1 MKSVPLLVLVAA
13 ASLTV
18 IPCALADM
26 PVAIVEEVHG
36 KPAGIE
42 FMDYVAAGRVIRLGP
57 RDTIVLGYLKSC
69 WRERITGGTVVVGA
83 EQSEVQRGKVEDAVK
98 CDGGHMQLSGK
109 EALQGAGVISRAV
122 DLSNSNAMLPDPRIT
137 IYGQVPIIEL
147 PGRGTLLVERL
158 DQAEERY
165 RVVIGKPQLQRGMF
179 FDFAKADWVL
189 APGGLYRA
197 AFAESEIIFKVD
209 PAATAVAPLVGQLIR
224 WATIEASRLMI
235 RMP

>member
-1 MKSVPLLVLVAA
+1 MNGVPVLVLVAAA

-26 PVAIVEEVHG
+26 PVAIVEGVHG
-36 KPAGIE
+36 KSTGIE
-42 FMDYVAAGRVIRLGP
+42 FMDYVAAGRVIKLGS

-69 WRERITGGTVVVGA
+69 WCERITGGTVIVGA
-83 EQSEVQRGKVEDAVK
+83 EQSEVQRGQVDRT
-98 CDGGHMQLSGK
+98 QLSGK

-122 DLSNSNAMLPDPRIT
+122 DLNNRNAMLPDPRIT

-147 PGRGTLLVERL
+147 AGRGTLLVERL

-165 RVVIGKPQLQRGMF
+165 RIVIGKPQLLRGMF
-179 FDFAKADWVL
+179 FDFAKTDWTL

-197 AFAESEIIFKVD
+197 TFAESEIIFRVD
-209 PAATAVAPLVGQLIR
+209 PAATAVAPLVGRLIR
-224 WATIEASRLMI
+224 F
-235 RMP
+235 

>member
-13 ASLTV
+13 SSLTV

-26 PVAIVEEVHG
+26 PVAIVEGVHG
-36 KPAGIE
+36 KSTGIE
-42 FMDYVAAGRVIRLGP
+42 FMDYVAAGRVIKLGS

-83 EQSEVQRGKVEDAVK
+83 EQSEVQRGQVDRT
-98 CDGGHMQLSGK
+98 QLSGK

-122 DLSNSNAMLPDPRIT
+122 DLNNRNAMLPDPRIT

-147 PGRGTLLVERL
+147 AGRGTLLVERL

-165 RVVIGKPQLQRGMF
+165 RIVIGKPQLLRGMF
-179 FDFAKADWVL
+179 FDFAKTDWTL

-197 AFAESEIIFKVD
+197 TFAESEIIFRVD
-209 PAATAVAPLVGQLIR
+209 PAATAVAPLVGRLIR
-224 WATIEASRLMI
+224 F
-235 RMP
+235 